1 MQSPTHYGDT
11 RLMDL
16 LIDKQVPFAEG
27 NIMKYVFRWRE
38 KDGLKDLYK
47 SRDYLNAIIANEELK
62 QVGNT
67 GSNMPSSLFPPK
79 PEIN

>member
-47 SRDYLNAIIANEELK
+47 SRDYLLALIASEELK
-62 QVGNT
+62 QVGNN
-67 GSNMPSSLFPPK
+67 GSNMQSSLFPPK

>member
-1 MQSPTHYGDT
+1 MEIKAPGHYGDT

-16 LIDKQVPFAEG
+16 LVDKQVPFAEG

-47 SRDYLNAIIANEELK
+47 ARDYLQALITHEEFTA
-62 QVGNT
+62 V
-67 GSNMPSSLFPPK
+67 SNFEAKSC
-79 PEIN
+79 N